1 MTKKLDGDT
10 TDVTPEDA
18 DDKKIVADSTEDKAA
33 GDSTQTDK
41 TDDTSP
47 DTDWEKR
54 FKGLQPKHQ
63 TLVEEHKNLKV
74 QIALDK
80 KAKDEAE
87 VTLGLEIDELKGSLK
102 TATEGSEGLTKSN
115 DELGKMVESLETQL
129 ERNTLIMSEYPDL
142 AVLEAKGLI
151 RKDLDGDELTEALD
165 SMRSLMKTTA
175 TKATADL
182 AAGASAD
189 GDQITGTRGQGHS
202 VNSISDL
209 LMVAQKNRDHGEVT
223 RLTDLLITQADT
235 EIFTQE

>member
-80 KAKDEAE
+80 KEQDEAK